1 MALHD
6 TTEAATRE
14 WEILQPLYE
23 RYEWSALIIKLTA
36 VVLFGAGIAIDMQTS
51 WLLLLC
57 LVMWLQEGI
66 FKTYQMRLGE
76 RLLRLEQWLAGD
88 VAAAT
93 MQAFQLHRDWA
104 AQRAGFVGLLF
115 EYLRSASRPTVAF
128 PYALLM
134 LVAVVQGV
142 V

>member
-6 TTEAATRE
+6 TTDAAMRE

-23 RYEWSALIIKLTA
+23 RYEWSALTIKLA
-36 VVLFGAGIAIDMQTS
+36 AAVLFGAGIAIDMRTP

-57 LVMWLQEGI
+57 LVLWLQEGI
-66 FKTYQMRLGE
+66 FKTYQMRLGA
-76 RLLRLEQWLAGD
+76 RLLRIEQWLAGD
-88 VAAAT
+88 TAAAT

-104 AQRAGFVGLLF
+104 AQRAGSLGLLF

-128 PYALLM
+128 PYVVLM
-134 LVAVVQGV
+134 LVAMAQLVV
-142 V
+142 